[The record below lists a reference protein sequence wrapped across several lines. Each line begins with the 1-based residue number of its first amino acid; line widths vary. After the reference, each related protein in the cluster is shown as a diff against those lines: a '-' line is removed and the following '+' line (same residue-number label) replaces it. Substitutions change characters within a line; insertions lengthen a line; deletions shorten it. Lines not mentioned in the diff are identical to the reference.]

1 MPAGI
6 DQKNELDRA
15 AALMSALS
23 LVISAPTAVA
33 CLSAAVGTR
42 TLKLLYGQSW
52 TAMGRDYEPFL
63 PSCQCVNSRQQGDW
77 ADVFHQAKKFI
88 RRP

>member
-1 MPAGI
+1 LSGKTIIVPAGI

-42 TLKLLYGQSW
+42 TLKLLS
-52 TAMGRDYEPFL
+52 A
-63 PSCQCVNSRQQGDW
+63 
-77 ADVFHQAKKFI
+77 
-88 RRP
+88 